1 MTTPGG
7 CGQIPEAQRVG
18 SFWSPSAYPSDD
30 FTPTCTG
37 GADSLTRTWNSGSSV
52 WYDVPGVPNTVNS
65 NYIEPQSG
73 SVYTANIVAITSV
86 DQGGYHAAAL
96 YCDKLSYGGY
106 TDWFLPNRTEL
117 NIMWTNKASIPGLL
131 TSGEFY
137 WTTLEYDGSDKVF
150 IRRFSDGTHFITAKN
165 NGSALARC
173 VRKY

>member
-7 CGQIPEAQRVG
+7 CGQIPDAQRVG
-18 SFWSPSAYPSDD
+18 PSYSTSAYPIDD

-37 GADSLTRTWNSGSSV
+37 GADSLQRSWNGGSST

-65 NYIEPQSG
+65 NYIEPESG
-73 SVYTANIVAITSV
+73 SVYTAYIVAITSAGE
-86 DQGGYHAAAL
+86 GGYHAAAR

-106 TDWFLPNRTEL
+106 ADWFLPNKSEL
-117 NIMWTNKASIPGLL
+117 GIMWTNVGSIPGLL

-137 WTTLEYDGSDKVF
+137 YTSLEYDGSDKAWV
-150 IRRFSDGTHFITAKN
+150 RRFSDGMNAITQKN
-165 NGSALARC
+165 GAYYVRC